1 MKYMQLYSDIDLYT
15 RLKEMGV
22 IDGKKLDAARAEA
35 EAKQI
40 PLEEILLI
48 HDLIN
53 DENLGNVIADITEQ
67 KYINLVKVSIPP
79 EVLHLIPELFA
90 VKKEVIAFKKDSEGL
105 HIALSNPLDIQTIE
119 FVKKKVGLP
128 LILYFT
134 THRNISHSLQ
144 KYKKD
149 VTKTFD
155 DIIHAYVQELKIHS
169 DADPPII
176 KMVDTIIS
184 YAQSN
189 KASDIHIEPAKG
201 HCLVR
206 YRIDGMLHD
215 VITLPSEIQPLLATR
230 IKVLSKLRTDEHQAP
245 QDGKIQ
251 HTIED
256 LARKETLDIRVS
268 IVPIV
273 EGEKIV
279 LRLLSSQSRQFGLL
293 DLGFSSDY
301 LELITKAYQKPYG
314 MILATGPTG
323 SGKTTTMYAI
333 LKILNQPEKNIMTI
347 EDPVEYDIEGIN
359 QIQVNS
365 KTGLTFASG
374 LRSIL
379 RQDPNV
385 ILVGEIRDEET
396 AGIAVNSAMTGHLVL
411 STLHTN
417 NTSTAIPRLIDMKI
431 EPYLVASTVNCIIA
445 QRLVRKICTE
455 CRMSEEIK
463 GHELLN
469 HVKLSTLKKVFSSKM
484 VRVYK
489 GKGCAVCHNT
499 GYEGRVGIYEVMVIT
514 DAIREAITNKM
525 DASHIEKL
533 AIEEG
538 MQPML
543 TEGLMKIK
551 AGVTTLDEVLRVIQE

>member
-1 MKYMQLYSDIDLYT
+1 MQLYQDSDLFIH
-15 RLKEMGV
+15 LKEMGI
-22 IDGKKLDAARAEA
+22 IDTIKLDDAQKEA
-35 EAKQI
+35 QNKKI

-48 HDLIN
+48 HDLMS
-53 DENLGNVIADITEQ
+53 DENIGSVIADITGQ
-67 KYINLVKVSIPP
+67 KYINLSKVSILPDI
-79 EVLHLIPELFA
+79 LRLIPEIFA
-90 VKKEVIAFKKDSEGL
+90 VKQEVVAFKKDKEGL
-105 HIALSNPLDIQTIE
+105 HIALSNPLDIQTVE
-119 FVKKKVGLP
+119 FVKKKVGIP
-128 LILYFT
+128 VVPYFA
-134 THRNISHSLQ
+134 THQNISHTLQ

-155 DIIHAYVQELKIHS
+155 DIINDYVQQLKIHS
-169 DADPPII
+169 NTDPPII
-176 KMVDTIIS
+176 KMVDTIIA

-189 KASDIHIEPAKG
+189 KASDIHIEPEKN
-201 HCLVR
+201 HSLVR
-206 YRIDGMLHD
+206 YRIDGILHD
-215 VITLPSEIQPLLATR
+215 VITLPSEIHPLLITR

-256 LARKETLDIRVS
+256 SGGSETIDIRVS

-273 EGEKIV
+273 EGEKAV
-279 LRLLSSQSRQFGLL
+279 LRLLSSQSRQFGLV

-314 MILATGPTG
+314 MILSTGPTG

-359 QIQVNS
+359 QIQVNT
-365 KTGLTFASG
+365 KTSLTFANG

-396 AGIAVNSAMTGHLVL
+396 AGIAINAAMTGHLVL

-417 NTSTAIPRLIDMKI
+417 NTSTAIPRLIDMNI
-431 EPYLVASTVNCIIA
+431 EPYLVASTVNCIVA

-455 CRMSEEIK
+455 CRISEEIK
-463 GHELLN
+463 EHRIFKL
-469 HVKLSTLKKVFSSKM
+469 VKPAVAKKIFPGKTM
-484 VRVYK
+484 RVYK
-489 GKGCAVCHNT
+489 GKGCPVCHNT
-499 GYEGRVGIYEVMVIT
+499 GYDGRVGIYEVMVIT
-514 DAIREAITNKM
+514 DTIRDAITSKM
-525 DASHIEKL
+525 DSSHIEQL
-533 AIEEG
+533 AISEG

-543 TEGLMKIK
+543 VEGLLKVKEGI
-551 AGVTTLDEVLRVIQE
+551 TTPDEVMRVIQE

>member
-1 MKYMQLYSDIDLYT
+1 MQLYSDADLYIH
-15 RLKEMGV
+15 LKEMGV
-22 IDGKKLDAARAEA
+22 IDEKKLEAAKVDA

-53 DENLGNVIADITEQ
+53 DENIGSVIADITGQ
-67 KYINLVKVSIPP
+67 KYINLSKVSIAP
-79 EVLHLIPELFA
+79 EILQLIPELFA
-90 VKKEVIAFKKDSEGL
+90 IKQNVIAFKKDADGL
-105 HIALSNPLDIQTIE
+105 HIALSNPLDMHTVE
-119 FVKKKVGLP
+119 FVKKKTGLP
-128 LILYFT
+128 VIPYFA
-134 THRNISHSLQ
+134 THQNLSHTLQ

-149 VTKTFD
+149 ITKTFD
-155 DIIHAYVQELKIHS
+155 DIIHDYVQELKLNTK
-169 DADPPII
+169 ADPPII
-176 KMVDTIIS
+176 KMIDTIIA

-201 HCLVR
+201 HALVR
-206 YRIDGMLHD
+206 YRIDGILHD
-215 VITLPSEIQPLLATR
+215 VITLPSEIQPLLITR
-230 IKVLSKLRTDEHQAP
+230 IKVLSKLRTDEHLAP

-256 LARKETLDIRVS
+256 TAHKETLDIRVS

-273 EGEKIV
+273 EGEKAV
-279 LRLLSSQSRQFGLL
+279 LRLLSSQSRQFGLI

-347 EDPVEYDIEGIN
+347 EDPVEYDIGGIN
-359 QIQVNS
+359 QIQVNA

-455 CRMSEEIK
+455 CRISEEVK
-463 GHELLN
+463 EHEIMN
-469 HVKLSTLKKVFSSKM
+469 HVKQTVLKKIFPTKTL
-484 VRVYK
+484 RVYK
-489 GKGCAVCHNT
+489 GKGCPVCHNT
-499 GYEGRVGIYEVMVIT
+499 GYEGRIGIYEVMVIT
-514 DAIREAITNKM
+514 DKIRDAITSKM

-533 AIEEG
+533 AIDEG
-538 MQPML
+538 MQSML
-543 TEGLMKIK
+543 IEGLMKVK
-551 AGVTTLDEVLRVIQE
+551 EGVTTLDEIMRVIQE